1 MKRPIL
7 IVAAVV
13 VVLIG
18 VRVIMGLNGPD
29 DKTLVREALAESIKA
44 SKEGRPGGVM
54 DKISNKLTVN
64 GDERFSSG
72 QIIQFI
78 KNSKPDVEVQRPEP
92 IVIGNEARITSPVSL
107 KVSMPGGNEINQ
119 TLDNV
124 TLIFEKEDSMSWL
137 IIPSKQ
143 WRLKEVTLPENFM
156 SQLTPLG
163 L

>member
-1 MKRPIL
+1 MKRLIL

-18 VRVIMGLNGPD
+18 VRVIMSLNGPD
-29 DKTLVREALAESIKA
+29 DKTLVREALTESIKA

-78 KNSKPDVEVQRPEP
+78 KDAKPNVTVLRPEP
-92 IVIGNEARITSPVSL
+92 IVTGDEARITSPVTL
-107 KVSMPGGNEINQ
+107 NVSMPGGNEINQ
-119 TLDNV
+119 KLDNV
-124 TLIFEKEDSMSWL
+124 TLIFEKEDAMTWL
-137 IIPSKQ
+137 VIPSKQ
-143 WRLKEVTLPENFM
+143 WRLKEVTLPEDFM
-156 SQLTPLG
+156 SQLSPF
-163 L
+163 